1 MRRHRTLLVCS
12 GLLLLVVGAVAL
24 QGSPVLGGMVWVPDW
39 SQQPPP
45 PAQLT
50 DGPGSASPAPV
61 PGHVTRIDAS
71 WIVVLIAVVVLIVV
85 AFLAWRAVRRRLR
98 RLARD
103 DESVVLGPLD
113 VAELEPQPE
122 PDAPQVRRG
131 LDRAI
136 DILGE
141 PRQPRDA
148 IEQAWLGLQ
157 EAAEES
163 GVRRLPAETPSE
175 FTARILSRVGADRS
189 AARRLLDLYLRV
201 RFGDAPVGAADVETA
216 RASLESLRAS
226 WSAEAPGGATR

>member
-1 MRRHRTLLVCS
+1 MRRHRTLLLCS
-12 GLLLLVVGAVAL
+12 GLMLLAVGAVAL

-45 PAQLT
+45 TVQVT
-50 DGPGSASPAPV
+50 DVRASESPAPV

-71 WIVVLIAVVVLIVV
+71 WIVVLIAVVVLTVV
-85 AFLAWRAVRRRLR
+85 AFLIWRAVRKRLQR
-98 RLARD
+98 PEPGETLMM
-103 DESVVLGPLD
+103 GPLED
-113 VAELEPQPE
+113 AELEPAPE

-141 PRQPRDA
+141 PRRPRDA

-175 FTARILSRVGADRS
+175 FTARILSRVGADRE
-189 AARRLLDLYLRV
+189 AARVLLDLYLRV
-201 RFGDAPVGAADVETA
+201 RFGDAPVSARDVETA

-226 WSAEAPGGATR
+226 WTAETPGGVQR

>member
-12 GLLLLVVGAVAL
+12 GLMLLLVGAVAL

-45 PAQLT
+45 PAQAT
-50 DGPGSASPAPV
+50 DVRATASPAPF
-61 PGHVTRIDAS
+61 PGQVTRIDVS
-71 WIVVLIAVVVLIVV
+71 WIVVLVAVVVLILV
-85 AFLAWRAVRRRLR
+85 AFLIGRAIRRRLQR
-98 RLARD
+98 VQREGEPLA
-103 DESVVLGPLD
+103 LGPLD
-113 VAELEPQPE
+113 DAELEPAPD

-175 FTARILSRVGADRS
+175 FTARVLSRVGADRG
-189 AARRLLDLYLRV
+189 AARVLLDLYLRV
-201 RFGDAPVGAADVETA
+201 RFGGAPVSARDVETA
-216 RASLESLRAS
+216 RASLEALRAS
-226 WSAEAPGGATR
+226 WTAGAPGGTPR